1 MYSLF
6 WNKRLK
12 GTTAHRLILLVLVA
26 CVACASSSG
35 GGFEVQSVAA
45 RGAGMG
51 GVLSM
56 LTGSP
61 TAAYVNPA
69 SMTSLR
75 GTYFSFGTTVTMP
88 NFRFTE
94 QGTGGSS
101 TKMQTQALFP
111 PNFCLIH
118 TFDSGLGFG
127 VTATIPYSI
136 KTDWGVDWPGR
147 RVIASSELRGIV
159 VTPMMAFRATRA
171 VSIGCGLNI
180 TAFRYTRSARVGAPA
195 AQGNVE
201 GTEQLQGDAD
211 AAYGFQA
218 GLLVVPDQVFS
229 FGFVYKSR
237 SRVSIENGSVE
248 YDWPADLLP
257 GAALTTDKFS
267 TSLTLPDKVHAGVS
281 IRPFE
286 ALLLAGE
293 LEYVRWSSIDR
304 VTISVG
310 DPATKL
316 IDDQEGWKDI
326 VTAHIGA
333 EFQLG
338 EVALR
343 AGITLDR
350 SPIPDAQMR
359 PSIPDGTRAAYT
371 AGIGYAIG
379 EGLTLDVALQSV
391 VYDDRTITNAAVSSA
406 TGQPLNGTYVM
417 NATVVGLNVS
427 YSWK

>member
-1 MYSLF
+1 M
-6 WNKRLK
+6 
-12 GTTAHRLILLVLVA
+12 HRFAMLVLFV
-26 CVACASSSG
+26 CAAWVSSSG

-56 LTGSP
+56 LSGSP

-69 SMTSLR
+69 SMTTLR
-75 GTYFSFGTTVTMP
+75 GTFFSIGTTVTLP

-94 QGTGGSS
+94 QGSDGAS
-101 TKMQTQALFP
+101 TKMQSQALFP
-111 PNFCLIH
+111 PNFCLMH

-127 VTATIPYSI
+127 VTATIPYSS

-147 RVIASSELRGIV
+147 RVISSSELRGIV
-159 VTPMMAFRATRA
+159 VTPMFAFRATRA
-171 VSIGCGLNI
+171 VSVGAGLNI
-180 TAFRYTRSARVGAPA
+180 TAFRYTRSARVSAPPS
-195 AQGNVE
+195 QGSVE
-201 GTEQLQGDAD
+201 GTERMQGDGD

-218 GLLVVPDQVFS
+218 GVLVVPDQVFS

-237 SRVSIENGSVE
+237 STVSFDEGSVE

-257 GAALTTDKFS
+257 GSVVTTDKFS
-267 TSLTLPDKVHAGVS
+267 TSITLPDKVHAGMS
-281 IRPFE
+281 IRPIE
-286 ALLLAGE
+286 PLLLAGE

-304 VTISVG
+304 VTLSVG

-316 IDDQEGWKDI
+316 IDEQQGWKDV

-359 PSIPDGTRAAYT
+359 PSIPDGTRTAYT

-391 VYDDRTITNAAVSSA
+391 VYDDRTITNSAITSA
-406 TGQPLNGTYVM
+406 TGQPLNGTYMM